1 MANYGTEA
9 GVAALAQRSTNSGA
23 FDVTTNPTLS
33 NVTSWLAQL
42 TSMMNVALAT
52 GGFVTPVTDAAIT
65 PALDGFI
72 NAMAADLVHAA
83 NSTGRFFSERAL
95 ENGVSP
101 IRAVNADIRAWVEQN
116 SDGLTA
122 LGLAIDTDADIS
134 VTMERSDIWPDN
146 TTLPENRFYFGGL
159 E

>member
-9 GVAALAQRSTNSGA
+9 GVAALAKRYTNSGA

>member
-9 GVAALAQRSTNSGA
+9 GVAALAKRFTNAGA
-23 FDVTTNPTLS
+23 FDVTTNPTLTT
-33 NVTSWLAQL
+33 VTGWLAQL
-42 TSMMNVALAT
+42 TSMINIALAS

-65 PALDGFI
+65 PALDSFI
-72 NAMAADLVHAA
+72 NAMSADLVHAA
-83 NSTGRFFSERAL
+83 NSTGRFYSERAL

-101 IRAVNADIRAWVEQN
+101 IRAINADVRAWVEQN
-116 SDGLTA
+116 SAGLTA

-134 VTMERSDIWPDN
+134 NYMERSDVWPDN
-146 TTLPENRFYFGGL
+146 TTLPETRFYAGGL

>member
-9 GVAALAQRSTNSGA
+9 GVAALAKRYTNSGA
-23 FDVTTNPTLS
+23 FDVTTSPTLS
-33 NVTSWLAQL
+33 TVTSWLAQL

-122 LGLAIDTDADIS
+122 LGLAVDTDADIS